1 MAKNGQKWWK
11 IDENLEKQIAEVHWE
26 FLGGSKLI
34 SEEFTS
40 FLTFLLEKIYISV
53 YFWYYMVLF
62 SPLEVQNML
71 KVTQKKQKMR
81 SKL

>member
-1 MAKNGQKWWK
+1 MTKNGQKWWK